1 MIKNTIVILACS
13 ALLAPLAFAKTHSTH
28 KRQTTITTEQPIIVT
43 GTIIPA
49 AIEQGA
55 VASYQPAQTLA
66 VRVDGTNDSR
76 RYVLNGPGYVV
87 NTYGEVI
94 RPPIKPGT
102 HVRVYYVN
110 VGNLRMV
117 DHVVVD

>member
-1 MIKNTIVILACS
+1 MIRNTIVILACS
-13 ALLAPLAFAKTHSTH
+13 ALIAPLAFAQTRSTH
-28 KRQTTITTEQPIIVT
+28 KRQTATTTEQPIIVT
-43 GTIIPA
+43 GTIVPS

-55 VASYQPAQTLA
+55 AASYQPAGTLV
-66 VRVDGTNDSR
+66 VRVDRTNDSR

-87 NTYGEVI
+87 NTYGEAI

>member
-13 ALLAPLAFAKTHSTH
+13 ALLAPLAVAQTRSAH
-28 KRQTTITTEQPIIVT
+28 KRQITITTEQPIIVT
-43 GTIIPA
+43 GTIIPS

-55 VASYQPAQTLA
+55 AASYQPAGTLV

-76 RYVLNGPGYVV
+76 RYVLNGRGYVV
-87 NTYGEVI
+87 NTYGEAI
-94 RPPIKPGT
+94 RPPLKPGT

-110 VGNLRMV
+110 VGNVRVV